1 VLAHRNH
8 RALEEKLVPPF
19 SRLKRMLARPHLRL
33 IRLFAVIV
41 PRRLRADWRQE
52 WEAELR
58 YREALLADWD
68 RLDWR
73 NRLDLL
79 ARSSSAVWD
88 ALWLQPSR
96 LEDEMLQDI
105 RFGWRMLLRSPII
118 SLVAVLSLTIG
129 IGANTAI
136 FSVINALLLRP
147 LPYPAPEQ
155 LVKVF
160 QAQPDAAKGL
170 LASVWSYPRFEILR
184 DQNQSFSAV
193 APFTQ
198 RPCNLTGTDAPERL
212 QVEMVSANYL
222 PLLGVEASAGR
233 TFTSD
238 EDGPPGANPVAL
250 LSYGLWQRRF
260 GGDPQV
266 IGKAIEF
273 DEHALTVV
281 GVLPPGFRGQDGTA
295 DAWVTM
301 RAAEILG
308 YKGKLTNSSNY
319 WFQVI
324 ARLKPGVT
332 LAQAQLEMK
341 NISEQIEQK
350 FPGPTQTLPGDAKI
364 PALTPLQAA
373 KVDPAIRKSFLIL
386 FACVGLV
393 LLIACA
399 NTASLLLAR
408 AVARHCEIA
417 VRAALGAG
425 RLRVIRQLLT
435 ESLLLAGFGGA
446 LGVLVARLG
455 LDLLKNFKPSDN
467 ALFWT
472 SYTRTFD
479 FFAIDLDWRVL
490 GFNFVLALVTGLF
503 FGLFPAIH
511 SSFTNVNQALK
522 DGSDVSTARFRGLRK
537 LSARSLLVVAEI
549 TLSLVLLVAAGL
561 MLRSLARLQAV
572 SLGFTPDNVLTMA
585 VPSRG
590 PRPEFY
596 EQLLERVRA
605 LPGIEAACLGST
617 APLLGHASM
626 TVMDIEGR
634 SDIKYAA
641 VGLHS
646 VSPDYFK
653 TLGIGVLMG
662 RIFTDGDRAG
672 APRVAVINQAAAD
685 KLFAGEDPL
694 GKRIQPYI
702 APSYQSNEKLVQIVG
717 VVANVRYG
725 RLEEAV
731 GPDVYLSAL
740 QPTDPA
746 QTLIVRTSL
755 GAASITTAVRSEVVA
770 LDHNVPVTAVQTM
783 RERVA
788 EVTSRTRFIAVLL
801 AVFAGLALLLAA
813 AGIYGVM
820 AYTVAARTRELGIR
834 IAIGARASDVGGLV
848 LRQGIA
854 LIAAGLALG
863 LAAAWAS
870 LTVLQSQL
878 YEVSPADP
886 LTLAVVALLLAGV
899 ALFACYLPARKAM
912 RTDPLAALRYQ

>member
-1 VLAHRNH
+1 LRKTVS
-8 RALEEKLVPPF
+8 PF
-19 SRLKRMLARPHLRL
+19 SRWKPFLFQPHLRL
-33 IRLFAVIV
+33 IALLGVIV

-73 NRLDLL
+73 NKFDLL
-79 ARSSSAVWD
+79 ARSTSAFWD

-96 LEDEMLQDI
+96 LEDEMLQDV
-105 RFGWRMLLRSPII
+105 RFGWRMLCRSPII
-118 SLVAVLSLTIG
+118 SLVAVFSLTLG

-136 FSVINALLLRP
+136 FCVINALLLRP
-147 LPYPAPEQ
+147 LPYRAPEQ

-160 QAQPDAAKGL
+160 QAQPDQAKGG
-170 LASVWSYPRFEILR
+170 LASVWSYPRFQILK

-193 APFTQ
+193 APFSQ
-198 RPCNLTGTDAPERL
+198 GASNLTGTDAPEQL
-212 QVEMVSANYL
+212 QIEMVSAGYF
-222 PLLGVEASAGR
+222 PLLGVEAAVGR

-238 EDGPPGANPVAL
+238 EDGSPGANLAAL
-250 LSYGLWQRRF
+250 LGYGLWQRRF

-266 IGKAIEF
+266 IGKTIEF
-273 DEHALTVV
+273 DEHAFTVV

-295 DAWVTM
+295 DAWVAMT
-301 RAAEILG
+301 AAEVLR
-308 YKGKLTNSSNY
+308 YKGSLTNPRNY
-319 WFQVI
+319 WFQVV

-332 LAQAQLEMK
+332 LAQAQLEMPR
-341 NISEQIEQK
+341 ISEQIEQK
-350 FPGPTQTLPGDAKI
+350 FPSPSQTLSGNSKI
-364 PALTPLQAA
+364 PALAPLQAA

-408 AVARHCEIA
+408 GVARHREIA

-435 ESLLLAGFGGA
+435 ESLLLAGLGGA

-455 LDLLKNFKPSDN
+455 LELLKDFRPSDN
-467 ALFWT
+467 ARFWT

-479 FFAIDLDWRVL
+479 FFAINLDWRVL
-490 GFNFVLALVTGLF
+490 TFNFGLALVTGLF
-503 FGLFPAIH
+503 FGLFPAIQ
-511 SSFTNVNQALK
+511 SSFANVNQALK
-522 DGSDVSTARFRGLRK
+522 DGSEVSAVGFRGLRK
-537 LSARSLLVVAEI
+537 LSARSMLVVADI

-572 SLGFTPDNVLTMA
+572 TLGFTPDKVLTMA
-585 VPSRG
+585 VHSRTAK
-590 PRPEFY
+590 PEFY

-605 LPGIEAACLGST
+605 LPGVEAASLGST
-617 APLLGHASM
+617 APLLGLASM
-626 TVMDIEGR
+626 TVMDIEDR
-634 SDIKYAA
+634 SDVKFAA

-646 VSPDYFK
+646 VSPDYFR
-653 TLGIGVLMG
+653 TLGISQRMG
-662 RIFTDGDRAG
+662 RVFTEQDRAG
-672 APRVAVINQAAAD
+672 APRVALINQAAAE
-685 KLFAGEDPL
+685 KFFAGDDPL

-702 APSYQSNEKLVQIVG
+702 DPAYQTTEKSVEIVG
-717 VVANVRYG
+717 VVANVRYD
-725 RLEEAV
+725 RLEAPP
-731 GPDVYLSAL
+731 GPEVYLCSL

-746 QTLIVRTSL
+746 QTLILRTRL
-755 GAASITTAVRSEVVA
+755 DTGAITPAVRSEVLA
-770 LDHNVPVTAVQTM
+770 LDHNVPVTAIQTM
-783 RERVA
+783 RERAA

-801 AVFAGLALLLAA
+801 ALFAGLALLLAA

-820 AYTVAARTRELGIR
+820 TYSVAARTRELGIR

-854 LIAAGLALG
+854 LIAAGLVLG
-863 LAAAWAS
+863 LASAWAS

-878 YEVSPADP
+878 YEISPNDP
-886 LTLAVVALLLAGV
+886 LTLGVVALLLAVV
-899 ALFACYLPARKAM
+899 ALFASYLPARKAM
-912 RTDPLAALRYQ
+912 RTDPLSALRYE